1 MGWFARAFGRDK
13 PAGENG
19 HESDATPNVTA
30 DQTTRVSERPS
41 SVRGDSPI
49 QRVDDDTLSRS
60 GAARSFAE
68 QVLALDVTEGVV
80 VGVLGPWGSGKT
92 SFVNLAKLHFERV
105 GIPILD
111 FNPWMFSGAQQ
122 LVESFFVE
130 LAAQLRL
137 RPDLADVGK
146 DLEEYGETFSGMA
159 WLPLVGPWIE
169 RGRGA
174 TKILA
179 KILQRRR
186 EGVGGR
192 RQKLETALAKLD
204 KPIIVVLD
212 DIDRL
217 STAEIRDVFKLVRLT
232 ASFPN
237 VVYIVAFD
245 RTRVEEALAE
255 QGIPGRDYLEKILQ
269 VAVDIPAVPAQVL
282 NRQIFSAI
290 DGALAGIENP
300 GPFDQK
306 TWPDAFAEIVRPLV
320 RSMRDVRRYAL
331 AVRGTVA
338 ALDGQVA
345 LADVLA
351 LEAIRVFMP
360 DVFARLHGSVD
371 GLTTTSDTFGSRNE
385 SPHLK
390 SQVEALVQAA
400 GGKADIVDS
409 MVRRLFP
416 AGTRHLPRGSHYGSD
431 WLDRW
436 LRERRV
442 AHEDILRLY
451 LERVAGESLLAFYE
465 AEKAWSR
472 FADRSALESY
482 LRSIDIARLQ
492 DVIGA
497 LESYEDQF
505 APEHVVPAS
514 TVLLNLLPELPERKR
529 GLFEL
534 DTTMVVTRV
543 TYRLLRSLKDPAAI
557 EAAVK
562 AILPDVTTLSS
573 RLALITQ
580 VGHREGAGHRLV
592 SEEADKE
599 VLKSWRGE
607 VRSASV
613 EQLAREWDLLRV
625 VFAAKFEADSS
636 EGDLDIPDAP
646 DLTLSLLR
654 AARGESRQ
662 QTVES
667 RAVRRFPRLDWDALV
682 KLFGDEAVLRDRIG
696 RLAASPV
703 AANDAELLSLANKY
717 LDGWRPKQFGED

>member
-13 PAGENG
+13 PAADNG
-19 HESDATPNVTA
+19 HENEATPSVAA
-30 DQTTRVSERPS
+30 DQSTRVSETPS

-49 QRVDDDTLSRS
+49 RRVDDDTLSRS

-92 SFVNLAKLHFERV
+92 SFVNLARIQFERV

-146 DLEEYGETFSGMA
+146 DLEEYGETFSGMG

-169 RGRGA
+169 RGREA

-192 RQKLETALAKLD
+192 RQKLEKALAKLD

-217 STAEIRDVFKLVRLT
+217 STSEIRDVFKLVRLT

-237 VVYIVAFD
+237 VVYVVAFD

-269 VAVDIPAVPAQVL
+269 VAVDIPAVPTQVL

-300 GPFDQK
+300 GPFDQQ

-338 ALDGQVA
+338 ALGGQVA

-351 LEAIRVFMP
+351 LEAIRVFLP
-360 DVFARLHGSVD
+360 DVFARLPGSVD
-371 GLTTTSDTFGSRNE
+371 GLTTTSDSFGSRNE

-400 GGKADIVDS
+400 EGKGNIVDS
-409 MVRRLFP
+409 MIRRLFP

-451 LERVAGESLLAFYE
+451 LERVAGENLLAFYE
-465 AEKAWSR
+465 AEKAWSH
-472 FADRSALESY
+472 FADRGALESY
-482 LRSIDIARLQ
+482 LRSIDIERLQ

-505 APEHVVPAS
+505 APDHVVPAS
-514 TVLLNLLPELPERKR
+514 IVLLNLLPELPERKR
-529 GLFEL
+529 GMFEFS
-534 DTTMVVTRV
+534 TTMVVTRV

-557 EAAVK
+557 ETAVR
-562 AILPDVTTLSS
+562 AILPEVTTLSS
-573 RLALITQ
+573 KLALITQ

-599 VLKSWRGE
+599 MLRSWRAE
-607 VRSASV
+607 VRSASGD
-613 EQLAREWDLLRV
+613 QLGREWDLLRV

-636 EGDLDIPDAP
+636 EGDLDIPDSP
-646 DLTLSLLR
+646 DVTLGLLR

-662 QTVES
+662 QSVES

-682 KLFGDEAVLRDRIG
+682 KLFGDEAMLRDRIG
-696 RLAASPV
+696 RLAASHT
-703 AANDAELLSLANKY
+703 AADAADLLSLANKY